1 MEHLYYPGETYSR
14 IKLVNDN
21 WCISVLVSS
30 QSNGSCI
37 WGFISCRGKGCI
49 VHKLKMIIKEKKKKD
64 NQRLTLSARNK
75 LC

>member
-1 MEHLYYPGETYSR
+1 M
-14 IKLVNDN
+14 
-21 WCISVLVSS
+21 SVLVSS

-49 VHKLKMIIKEKKKKD
+49 VHKLKIIIKEKKID
-64 NQRLTLSARNK
+64 NQRLNLSAENK